1 LPASA
6 LRIPLLALVLAAVFA
21 APAAAKPYL
30 DVVPLPNGW
39 QPEGIAGDF
48 GSGFLSGSRATGAVW
63 SGNLTTGKG
72 RVVIPGRSGGAAT
85 GMHFDHFG
93 RLYVSGAAT
102 GTARVYSRGYKLL
115 RAYRLARGTSFINDV
130 AVSRKAAFFTDSA
143 NPRLYVLRWRSHHR
157 LPKKA
162 RRLPL
167 TGDLKYD
174 SDPDTID
181 LNGIVHAPGAR
192 LIAVQSWSG
201 KLFLIDSR
209 TGNTRQIDLGGATVT
224 NGDGLLLIGRT
235 LYVVQNRE
243 NQIAVVHL
251 KKGLLSGEIK
261 RHLTDPDLDVPTTII
276 LRGRSLFAVN
286 ARFSTPATPTT
297 PYEVVR
303 VAR

>member
-1 LPASA
+1 VPASS
-6 LRIPLLALVLAAVFA
+6 LRIPLLALVLAAVVVS
-21 APAAAKPYL
+21 PAAARPYL
-30 DVVPLPNGW
+30 DKVPLPDGW

-48 GSGFLSGSRATGAVW
+48 GSVFWSGSRATGAIYR
-63 SGNLTTGKG
+63 GNLKTGKG
-72 RVVIPGRSGGAAT
+72 KVVVPGRPGGAAT
-85 GMHFDHFG
+85 GMHFDRFR
-93 RLYVSGAAT
+93 RLYVSGAGT
-102 GTARVYSRGYKLL
+102 GTARVYSPALKLL
-115 RAYRLARGTSFINDV
+115 RAYRLTRAPSFINDV

-174 SDPDTID
+174 TDPDTID
-181 LNGIVHAPGAR
+181 LNGIVHPPGAR

-201 KLFLIDSR
+201 KLFLINSR
-209 TGNTRQIDLGGATVT
+209 TGNTRQIDLGGGTVT
-224 NGDGLLLIGRT
+224 NGDGLLLISRT
-235 LYVVQNRE
+235 LYVVQNRD

-276 LRGRSLFAVN
+276 LRNQFLFAVN

-297 PYEVVR
+297 PYDVVR
-303 VAR
+303 VRR